1 MLMSNSCHILASIKD
16 FEKAKEVVLKM
27 EEENIVPSPQILRGI
42 YSQFKSSGID
52 PAEFS
57 PLFVSSFIC
66 ILHKK
71 LDGFQ
76 WP

>member
-1 MLMSNSCHILASIKD
+1 
-16 FEKAKEVVLKM
+16 M

-76 WP
+76 IVATSFIGEGSRQPHLIC

>member
-1 MLMSNSCHILASIKD
+1 
-16 FEKAKEVVLKM
+16 M
-27 EEENIVPSPQILRGI
+27 EEENIVPSPQIVRGI
-42 YSQFKSSGID
+42 YNQFKSSGID